1 MLLSVIDLKHAPVF
15 DRCVVGC
22 GSENGHQKNMFLEDI
37 GVRVGIVLNSRFNSQ
52 HIGGTILYD
61 QLM

>member
-37 GVRVGIVLNSRFNSQ
+37 GVRVGIVL
-52 HIGGTILYD
+52 TILGSIVNILGGQSY
-61 QLM
+61 MIN